1 MQGHAPS
8 LKRDYLIQFEY
19 LLSAVVKETAPDTFY
34 WPSSPSSG
42 GSFDKPND
50 DNRGDAH
57 YWDVWHGQLP
67 FSEYLN
73 HYFRFCSEFGF
84 QSLPS
89 IKTIE
94 TFTEEK
100 DRNLFSKVMESH
112 QKNPAANGKILY

>member
-1 MQGHAPS
+1 MP
-8 LKRDYLIQFEY
+8 
-19 LLSAVVKETAPDTFY
+19 
-34 WPSSPSSG
+34 
-42 GSFDKPND
+42 
-50 DNRGDAH
+50 H

-112 QKNPAANGKILY
+112 QKNPAANGKILYYLSETFRYPGDLSGSDLLKPDLAGLRHEGGNRALEKKPRQMHGQYLLAVQR